1 MYISKE
7 NRKKYGEIASLYEIF
22 YDTYSRSDFST
33 RNLAKAAA
41 IYQREIFPLL
51 TILLTVAV
59 TFIGVILTYYGS
71 HMAQQKIAAV
81 LIVFLIAVGLL
92 RYIGRKRKRAL
103 VLLTV
108 LEDIEKARRK

>member
-22 YDTYSRSDFST
+22 YDTYNRADFST
-33 RNLAKAAA
+33 RNLTKAAA

-59 TFIGVILTYYGS
+59 TFIGLILTHYGS
-71 HMAQQKIAAV
+71 SN
-81 LIVFLIAVGLL
+81 GLAKDSCGL
-92 RYIGRKRKRAL
+92 ACFF
-103 VLLTV
+103 
-108 LEDIEKARRK
+108 

>member
-22 YDTYSRSDFST
+22 YDTYNRADFST

-71 HMAQQKIAAV
+71 YMAQQKIAAA
-81 LIVFLIAVGLL
+81 LLVFFDCYWFAYVYRSEAKTCVGTFDYIR
-92 RYIGRKRKRAL
+92 RY
-103 VLLTV
+103 
-108 LEDIEKARRK
+108 

>member
-22 YDTYSRSDFST
+22 YDTYSRADFST

-51 TILLTVAV
+51 AIFLTVAV
-59 TFIGVILTYYGS
+59 TFIGLILTYYGS
-71 HMAQQKIAAV
+71 HIAQQKIAAA
-81 LIVFLIAVGLL
+81 LLGFLIAIVLL
-92 RYIGRKRKRAL
+92 IYRGWMRKRAL
-103 VLLTV
+103 VCLIV
-108 LEDIEKARRK
+108 LNCIGGH